1 MSQSKIEPTRK
12 PAYFAII
19 PARVRYD
26 ANLRPNAKLLYAEI
40 TALADAS
47 GYCWASNDYFA
58 QLFELSPKT
67 VSDLIGTL
75 DKRGYITVEVVRDQQ
90 TNEVQGRRLWVEQR
104 GTNDLHTPPPKNK
117 GRGAPLKNGGTSPQ
131 KCGDPPPKNKEKN
144 NTRSN
149 NTPYTPQGGV
159 CSVQSD
165 ELFARFWA
173 AYPRKVNKTR
183 AKRAWDKLKPDLAL
197 CRAMAEA
204 LEKFKASDQ
213 WQRDGGLYIPH
224 PASWLNNRR
233 WEDEDIITAHAHN
246 GKGGGTGIVDEEDLP
261 VW

>member
-1 MSQSKIEPTRK
+1 MGEIIFKRHAGYTNIPNAILRDPRLSLKTKGLFAVMFSLPEDWDYNIKGLAHINGVGRDAIRSALAEMESAGYLTRQQAHGDGGKFGSNIYEVRDESTIPLSENPTTVEPTTAK
-12 PAYFAII
+12 PLPVQPLPEKPTQYNK
-19 PARVRYD
+19 D
-26 ANLRPNAKLLYAEI
+26 
-40 TALADAS
+40 
-47 GYCWASNDYFA
+47 
-58 QLFELSPKT
+58 LSTK
-67 VSDLIGTL
+67 
-75 DKRGYITVEVVRDQQ
+75 
-90 TNEVQGRRLWVEQR
+90 EQ
-104 GTNDLHTPPPKNK
+104 
-117 GRGAPLKNGGTSPQ
+117 
-131 KCGDPPPKNKEKN
+131 DPPIAP
-144 NTRSN
+144 R
-149 NTPYTPQGGV
+149 GGV